1 MTIAAATITTY
12 TGVTY
17 STGTDPLATQVATFI
32 TAGKQLFR
40 SVGYQAPDETDEE
53 HVAMVCMIV
62 ADLISNY
69 LRQKMLSNPSQFA
82 GTVPEYRNPMPH
94 DRLQQIRDMVLRT
107 AVPTNSFAF

>member
-1 MTIAAATITTY
+1 MTIAHADITTY

-17 STGTDPLATQVATFI
+17 GATSDPTSTQVTSFI
-32 TAGKQLFR
+32 TAGKQLFQ
-40 SVGYQAPDETDEE
+40 SVGYQAADETDTE
-53 HVAMVCMIV
+53 HIAMVCMIV
-62 ADLISNY
+62 ADFVSNY

-107 AVPTNSFAF
+107 AVPTNSFDF